1 MGAMPRT
8 GTALMR
14 EREAR
19 RNEDLVLAE
28 HALIGERRVT
38 IVRLAMIAVFTLNYE
53 VVTRLLGEP
62 RPVDPYRMA
71 AGFAYLVFGL
81 AMFLSLR
88 RTRPD
93 PAKAF
98 WGPIVATV
106 VDYGVLVFMAER
118 ERVTTG
124 NIHPEM
130 GAISFALVLCFSVCR
145 VSLYHVVFST
155 VVGCAGY
162 LAVGLAHHAFSAVTT
177 PFVIGGLAALGLLIA
192 LTNRSLRQ
200 MFTGLRRRDNL
211 TRFLPRQIVERVLD
225 VGEGALRP
233 VQAEVTVLFSD
244 IRGFTAFSES
254 LEPREVLEFL
264 DDYLGHMAQI
274 VKGHDG
280 LVNKFLGDGLLAFWG
295 LPDPTADHASPA
307 LRAAL
312 DMRRKLAELNAVRA
326 ARGQAQV
333 RFGVGIH
340 SGRVAAGMLG
350 GADQHEYTII
360 GDVVNLAS
368 RIEGLTKGHGVDI
381 LVSESTWALA
391 NGRFDG
397 RRVAEEQVKGR
408 ERPVVVYA
416 LDGTAA
422 R

>member
-1 MGAMPRT
+1 MSPT
-8 GTALMR
+8 GTALVR

-38 IVRLAMIAVFTLNYE
+38 VVRLAMIAVFTLDYE
-53 VVTRLLGEP
+53 VITRLLGEP
-62 RPVDPYRMA
+62 RVFDPWRMG
-71 AGFAYLVFGL
+71 AGLAYLVFAL
-81 AMFLSLR
+81 AMFVSLR
-88 RTRPD
+88 RSRPD
-93 PAKAF
+93 PAKSF

-106 VDYGVLVFMAER
+106 VDYGLLVFMAER

-145 VSLYHVVFST
+145 VSLFHVAFST
-155 VVGCAGY
+155 IVGCLGY

-177 PFVIGGLAALGLLIA
+177 PFVMGRLGALGLLIA
-192 LTNRSLRQ
+192 LTNRSLRT

-211 TRFLPRQIVERVLD
+211 TRFLPRQIVDRVLD
-225 VGEGALRP
+225 HGEAALDP
-233 VQAEVTVLFSD
+233 VQCEVTVLFSD
-244 IRGFTAFSES
+244 LRGFTAFSET
-254 LEPREVLEFL
+254 LQPREVLEFL

-274 VKGHDG
+274 VKGHEG

-295 LPDPTADHASPA
+295 VPNPTADHATPA
-307 LRAAL
+307 LKAAL
-312 DMRRKLAELNAVRA
+312 DMRRKLAELNASRA
-326 ARGQAQV
+326 ARGLPQV

-340 SGRVAAGMLG
+340 SGPVAAGMLG

-360 GDVVNLAS
+360 GDAVNLAS

-381 LVSESTWALA
+381 LVSENTWALCD
-391 NGRFDG
+391 GRFRG

-416 LDGTAA
+416 LDGLAP

>member
-1 MGAMPRT
+1 M
-8 GTALMR
+8 L
-14 EREAR
+14 
-19 RNEDLVLAE
+19 D
-28 HALIGERRVT
+28 
-38 IVRLAMIAVFTLNYE
+38 
-53 VVTRLLGEP
+53 LGE
-62 RPVDPYRMA
+62 A
-71 AGFAYLVFGL
+71 
-81 AMFLSLR
+81 
-88 RTRPD
+88 
-93 PAKAF
+93 
-98 WGPIVATV
+98 
-106 VDYGVLVFMAER
+106 
-118 ERVTTG
+118 
-124 NIHPEM
+124 
-130 GAISFALVLCFSVCR
+130 
-145 VSLYHVVFST
+145 
-155 VVGCAGY
+155 
-162 LAVGLAHHAFSAVTT
+162 
-177 PFVIGGLAALGLLIA
+177 
-192 LTNRSLRQ
+192 
-200 MFTGLRRRDNL
+200 
-211 TRFLPRQIVERVLD
+211 
-225 VGEGALRP
+225 ALRP
-233 VQAEVTVLFSD
+233 VQCEVTVLFSD

-280 LVNKFLGDGLLAFWG
+280 LVNKLLGDGLLAFWG
-295 LPDPTADHASPA
+295 VPDPAADHATPA

-312 DMRRKLAELNAVRA
+312 DMRRKLAELNAVRD
-326 ARGQAQV
+326 ARGLPQV
-333 RFGVGIH
+333 RFGIGIH